1 MKDKLKG
8 LIIGILI
15 GSLATGT
22 TALAASSTNIKVMF
36 KDVGLYLD
44 GTKKTTAKS
53 IFYDNRVY
61 VPVSS
66 IGKTIGNSVGY
77 VNGNIYI
84 GKQPTIKISEN
95 DAIELVYKKIKNEA
109 EKYNLH
115 FMIDGEENNKYV
127 VRVFEDLEDHIATY
141 GWYYVNKTTGKVT
154 HLDLITGKEVE
165 I

>member
-1 MKDKLKG
+1 MEQ
-8 LIIGILI
+8 
-15 GSLATGT
+15 
-22 TALAASSTNIKVMF
+22 
-36 KDVGLYLD
+36 
-44 GTKKTTAKS
+44 KKTTAKS

-141 GWYYVNKTTGKVT
+141 GWDYVNKTTGKVT